1 MAPPFQFPIRAQNIL
16 WILVETF
23 IFALCI
29 YHFNVQN
36 ELVEGG
42 FTGITLILKGLFW
55 LSPSI
60 TNLVL
65 NVPLFFVSYKI
76 LGRSTFVYTLIG
88 TFSFS
93 FWYGVIAKYS
103 PLVIDLREYK
113 VLAALF
119 AGVFIGVGLGI
130 IFNKGGTTGGVD
142 IIARLTKRYFG
153 WSIGRTF
160 LVFDFFVIVASLT
173 YLDYKQAMYTLLA
186 VYVGARVIDWMQEG
200 TSAGEAAMII
210 SDHRTEIADGIHAT
224 MNRGTTRLIEKG
236 GYSVRDLE
244 VLYVVVAR
252 NEINRLKTLVK
263 SVDQHAFITL
273 HDVYEVTGEL
283 FTFDENRI
291 PIKET

>member
-1 MAPPFQFPIRAQNIL
+1 MAPPFQFPIRIQNII
-16 WILVETF
+16 WILIGSF
-23 IFALCI
+23 IFAFGI

-36 ELVEGG
+36 ELAEGG
-42 FTGITLILKGLFW
+42 FTGITLILKGLFGF
-55 LSPSI
+55 SPSI

-65 NVPLFFVSYKI
+65 NIPLFFVSYKL
-76 LGRSTFVYTLIG
+76 LGRTTFIYTLIG

-93 FWYGVIAKYS
+93 IWYGLIAKYS
-103 PLVIDLREYK
+103 PLEILLKDDM

-130 IFNKGGTTGGVD
+130 IFNNGGTTGGVD

-160 LVFDFFVIVASLT
+160 MVFDFFVIIASLT

-200 TSAGEAAMII
+200 TYAGKAAMII

-224 MNRGTTRLIEKG
+224 MNRGTTRLIAKG
-236 GYSVRDLE
+236 GYSGRDLE

-252 NEINRLKTLVK
+252 NEITRLKTLVK

-273 HDVYEVTGEL
+273 HDVYEVTGEG